1 MIREAGRVACRLLN
15 RIVTVSLPLHQ
26 PTGLSIIIRLPPAKC
41 ELDTDG
47 FQSGFLLLDKQDPGQ
62 AHIPSDMGLGKTG
75 HVALYTLTLPSL
87 KYILHSISSVYCTYA
102 KVSRGE
108 KPVLQLINLL
118 RLHLVP
124 RLHIIL
130 AVLTSVVAGHLMKC
144 MIHESACNET
154 TTKQLLPSM

>member
-1 MIREAGRVACRLLN
+1 MREAGRVPCRLLN
-15 RIVTVSLPLHQ
+15 RIVTVSLPLDQ

-87 KYILHSISSVYCTYA
+87 KYILHSI
-102 KVSRGE
+102 
-108 KPVLQLINLL
+108 
-118 RLHLVP
+118 
-124 RLHIIL
+124 
-130 AVLTSVVAGHLMKC
+130 
-144 MIHESACNET
+144 
-154 TTKQLLPSM
+154 